1 MKRDLHKLFATAKAR
16 GWIVTRTGGDHFKL
30 VHPPTGSVVFTG
42 STPSCRRGLLNFEAD
57 LRRAERQLSA
67 EPMSTTTPID
77 LDAFRVMTEHEL
89 DGSVAF
95 WERVVTLRRLHAD
108 LKTYVDG
115 LPEYDR
121 GRAFALLV
129 RADVADELTVIEAE
143 LPP

>member
-1 MKRDLHKLFATAKAR
+1 
-16 GWIVTRTGGDHFKL
+16 
-30 VHPPTGSVVFTG
+30 
-42 STPSCRRGLLNFEAD
+42 
-57 LRRAERQLSA
+57 
-67 EPMSTTTPID
+67 MSTTTPID